1 LLWRCD
7 CEAIRFFDFDALFFW
22 GQRPKSILSDDIAQS
37 DADTLREAMQVAE
50 QDAILRAV
58 FFEDDVDVALL
69 VHRSSDGE
77 IVYATRV
84 DVDAAVTDARNVVVD
99 KLLVALRGLEDR
111 TRTPA
116 ARLEEIGVLKKPER
130 KVVGGFFPEEGEP
143 AVKKKKK
150 KKKLASNSTT
160 TAKSP
165 KSSMRGLYQIPSA
178 VSGPAATP
186 PSRHTPTSAKTMSF
200 VEAAVWGSLL
210 TSTTSSAPPIRCKA
224 KSKTSPFTPVQII

>member
-1 LLWRCD
+1 MLSALGTNAQRVRLVVD
-7 CEAIRFFDFDALFFW
+7 NFGERQAPQALFDAMGLELELEEDILISS
-22 GQRPKSILSDDIAQS
+22 PETLNNILSEGIAKS

-111 TRTPA
+111 TRTPL
-116 ARLEEIGVLKKPER
+116 ARLEEIGVLEKPER
-130 KVVGGFFPEEGEP
+130 KVVGGFFPEDGQGTVE
-143 AVKKKKK
+143 KKKKK
-150 KKKLASNSTT
+150 RKKK
-160 TAKSP
+160 KR
-165 KSSMRGLYQIPSA
+165 KG
-178 VSGPAATP
+178 
-186 PSRHTPTSAKTMSF
+186 H
-200 VEAAVWGSLL
+200 
-210 TSTTSSAPPIRCKA
+210 
-224 KSKTSPFTPVQII
+224 PFPLFEGHPLFDK